1 MSRQCTAPPP
11 RGPEEQEEEEADDD
25 GPPRREAHAQ
35 PRAVAGP
42 APGRPPAVVGPRR
55 FRYQPLAGGAPEL
68 PHAAAGPS
76 GPPPLEPPSG
86 RPPADGEVARNGAEP
101 PPQPTVVG
109 RGCAAAAVRLE
120 LEAMRPPSKEAVPER
135 PQKSLATRAH
145 EYVAFLVFG
154 MGCGWV
160 VVAGSYMELPVYQ
173 ERFGLKAS
181 NRMTIGY
188 NIGAASF
195 PIFVCL
201 QYVMQRRGLS
211 FDYRALIV
219 ALAAVNA
226 LALLG
231 AAFLVDSLEALV
243 LLQVVGG
250 GYGWLT
256 GLVHQ
261 RYILL
266 SRDSAYVAVFWAGD
280 AASAVLAAALALAQ
294 RPERGQAER
303 SFGPEAFYLGPG
315 GPHAAC
321 CRSGASRR
329 WASGCCRPAAA
340 RAPPRWR
347 PRGRAPAE
355 LGQNPR
361 GRWRGWCCPPGPSR
375 GGGPR
380 RSSQGW
386 CFGPT
391 SRSGVSVTRCS
402 PTPAPEG
409 PPGTVARPAS
419 SARRSARCSPRLRG
433 RTSRRP
439 CRDRLC
445 HGCSCSR
452 PSSRA
457 SWASSSWP
465 RTSAGPGRAPSRA
478 RGTRVLGTTWCSSCS
493 PCGRWGCCCRTWPC
507 AWCRPSTRSCTGSR

>member
-347 PRGRAPAE
+347 
-355 LGQNPR
+355 
-361 GRWRGWCCPPGPSR
+361 
-375 GGGPR
+375 
-380 RSSQGW
+380 
-386 CFGPT
+386 
-391 SRSGVSVTRCS
+391 SGVSVTRCS